1 MRADR
6 LLSLL
11 MHLQS
16 NGIMTAREL
25 SEELEVSER
34 TIYRDVEALSIAG
47 VPVYT
52 ERGPGGGVTLI
63 ESFRTNLTGLT
74 TDEVQALFMLSIPA
88 PLAQLGVSQ
97 ELKTALLKLT
107 AALPE
112 AYRQEQKRSRQ
123 RIHLDSS
130 WWFQAD
136 EAVPHLQVVQQALWK
151 DRMLQLTYQS
161 YFGAKIEQVVSPF
174 GLVAKTNVW
183 YLVYAWEGI
192 KRALRVSHIIDVV
205 ILPETFERPDDF
217 DLVAFWD
224 DWCKEFEESRSYYPV
239 IIRVS
244 PTLLPQLAGYFGD
257 RIQSSLV
264 QVGPPDAEGWV
275 TITYPFDSFEA
286 ARTRLLG
293 FGRAVEVLEPEPLR
307 KSVIDFAQQISNFYS
322 QTQSGIVG

>member
-11 MHLQS
+11 MLLQG

-52 ERGPGGGVTLI
+52 ERGPGGGVTLL

-88 PLAQLGVSQ
+88 PLAQLGVTR
-97 ELKTALLKLT
+97 ELKTALLKLA

-112 AYRQEQKRSRQ
+112 AYRQDQERSRQ

-136 EAVPHLQVVQQALWK
+136 EAVPHLQVVQQALWE
-151 DRMLQLTYQS
+151 DRLLQLTYQS

-174 GLVAKTNVW
+174 GLIAKTNVW

-192 KRALRVSHIIDVV
+192 IRALRVSHIIDVV
-205 ILPETFERPDDF
+205 VLPETFKRPDDF
-217 DLVAFWD
+217 NLVAFWD
-224 DWCKEFEESRSYYPV
+224 DWCKEFEESRSLYPV
-239 IIRVS
+239 IVRVS
-244 PTLLPQLAGYFGD
+244 PALLPQLAGYFGD
-257 RIQSSLV
+257 RIHINLV
-264 QVGPPDAEGWV
+264 HAGLPDAEGWV

-293 FGRAVEVLEPEPLR
+293 FGRAVEVLGPEPLR
-307 KSVIDFAQQISNFYS
+307 RSVIDFAQQISDFYS